1 MTVPRQSHEEA
12 SYPWPPVAARGAHA
26 SLSVVLLSTGDP
38 HVLQGS
44 ISALA
49 PRCKA
54 LGAELIIVGAD
65 AEIACDARLHQF
77 SDLRFV
83 RAPESS
89 TLARMRD
96 VGMAQASGDIVAL
109 REDVAVGDG
118 SWLEVFA
125 YCVGA
130 TGGVAARS
138 LAPAHGTDRPADLP
152 RPVADAP
159 AIPRSPRP
167 DPMPPMGVPVLPAD
181 RALGSIVSRER

>member
-1 MTVPRQSHEEA
+1 MTVPRQSHDEA
-12 SYPWPPVAARGAHA
+12 SHPRPSVAARGAHA
-26 SLSVVLLSTGDP
+26 SLSVVLLSTGDT
-38 HVLQGS
+38 HVLRGS
-44 ISALA
+44 ILALA

-54 LGAELIIVGAD
+54 LGAELIVVGAD
-65 AEIACDARLHQF
+65 AEIARDARFHQF

-83 RAPESS
+83 RASEPS
-89 TLARMRD
+89 TLPAMRD

-125 YCVGA
+125 RCVGV
-130 TGGVAARS
+130 TEGVAARS
-138 LAPAHGTDRPADLP
+138 QAPVAGTDRPADLP

-159 AIPRSPRP
+159 AVPRSPRP
-167 DPMPPMGVPVLPAD
+167 DPVAPMGVPVLPTD